1 MLDKAVIQKKI
12 KEIVNLELTKG
23 VRPSDLVDNIFD
35 KNYQTIKITKDVKSI
50 SMEIVYLEKHV
61 NTEIS
66 VALTYFYDKDAKVY
80 LITEKVDGNEAILW
94 SREERNRDLIVELKQ
109 LLENCSYSTKNR
121 IMSSLPEKLH
131 DKLVCTA

>member
-66 VALTYFYDKDAKVY
+66 VALTYFYDKDEKVY